1 MPYRDREA
9 QLAAKAA
16 SARRKRAER
25 RGTTVEPVAPAAVS
39 NADLVA
45 AGRILGQMKGDTE
58 GWQEY
63 RDRLRA
69 AWATLLRVVE

>member
-25 RGTTVEPVAPAAVS
+25 RGTTVEPVAPDAVT
-39 NADLVA
+39 NADLLA
-45 AGRILGQMKGDTE
+45 AGRILGHMRGDGE
-58 GWQEY
+58 PDDAY
-63 RDRLRA
+63 RDRLRT
-69 AWATLLRVVE
+69 AWASLLRVVE